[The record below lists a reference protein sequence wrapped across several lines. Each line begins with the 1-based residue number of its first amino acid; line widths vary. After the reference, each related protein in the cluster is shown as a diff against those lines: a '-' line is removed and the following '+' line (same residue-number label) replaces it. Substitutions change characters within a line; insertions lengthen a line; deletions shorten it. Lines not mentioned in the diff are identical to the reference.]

1 MLMRTV
7 IEATIAFLMRTVIEA
22 TATTTHTDYFP
33 SEKQSSN
40 KKAVTTPI
48 HDITFL
54 MRSVIE
60 AITAHNNTN

>member
-1 MLMRTV
+1 
-7 IEATIAFLMRTVIEA
+7 MRTVIEA

-60 AITAHNNTN
+60 SITGHNNTN